1 MTSREAT
8 DAEAERL
15 AQEIARAVEAKLRA
29 SRGTRPQAPVI
40 LAGGIAAGKTRT
52 AERVAEH
59 LRDRGVSVGGI
70 LAPRRLK
77 GDVTVGYGVVDL
89 ETGEERG
96 FAEPTPPG
104 RPVGRFFVRPEALR
118 FARAAIHRAAGQCDV
133 VFVDE
138 VGRWELDGGGHAES
152 VRELAASNAVAVLLV
167 REAFVDD
174 VIATFGLQG
183 ADVFRL
189 APRRPDPAAGPL
201 AETLWS
207 MVDGIEFPLFVTIGE
222 DGFAQSRPMDLV
234 LREGRTLWFATS
246 RASRKVQ
253 QIGEHPEVT
262 VLFVDTDRF
271 NYAAFHGIARLV
283 EDPERRARLWHEPWR
298 DDWPQGPE
306 DPDYILVRVDGVRG
320 HVLRG
325 PGEESGE
332 IDLREEAS

>member
-1 MTSREAT
+1 MTSREAA

-15 AQEIARAVEAKLRA
+15 ALEIARAVEAKLRA
-29 SRGTRPQAPVI
+29 PLEAKSRAPVI

-52 AERVAEH
+52 AARVAEF
-59 LRDRGVSVGGI
+59 LRDRGVTVGGI

-77 GDVTVGYGVVDL
+77 GDVTVGYSVVDL

-118 FARAAIHRAAGQCDV
+118 FARDAVHRAAGECDV

-152 VRELAASNAVAVLLV
+152 VRELAASDAVAVFLV

-174 VIATFGLQG
+174 VIAAFGLTD
-183 ADVFRL
+183 AEVFRL
-189 APRRPDPAAGPL
+189 AARRLGPEAAPL
-201 AETLWS
+201 TETFWA
-207 MVDGIEFPLFVTIGE
+207 MVDGIQFPLFVTIGD

-246 RASRKVQ
+246 RTSRKVR
-253 QIGEHPEVT
+253 QIGTHPEVT

-271 NYAAFHGIARLV
+271 NYAAFHGVAHVV
-283 EDPERRARLWHEPWR
+283 EDPERRARLWHEQWR

-306 DPDYILVRVDGVRG
+306 DPDYVLVRVEGVRG

-332 IDLREEAS
+332 IDLRET

>member
-1 MTSREAT
+1 MTSREAAN
-8 DAEAERL
+8 AEDERL
-15 AQEIARAVEAKLRA
+15 ALEIVRAVEARLRA
-29 SRGTRPQAPVI
+29 TPRAAVV

-52 AERVAEH
+52 AKRVAEH

-70 LAPRRLK
+70 LAPRRLD
-77 GDVTVGYGVVDL
+77 GGVTVGYSVVDL
-89 ETGEERG
+89 KTGEERE
-96 FAEPTPPG
+96 FAESTPPG

-118 FARAAIHRAAGQCDV
+118 FARAAVHRAAEECDV

-152 VRELAASNAVAVLLV
+152 VRELAASGAVAVLLV

-189 APRRPDPAAGPL
+189 APRRPDRAAGPL

-207 MVDGIEFPLFVTIGE
+207 MVDGIEFPLFVTLGS
-222 DGFAQSRPMDLV
+222 DGFPQSRPMDLV

-246 RASRKVQ
+246 RASRKVE

-306 DPDYILVRVDGVRG
+306 DPDYILVRVDGIRG

-332 IDLREEAS
+332 IDLRTEV

>member
-1 MTSREAT
+1 MTSREAAN
-8 DAEAERL
+8 AEDERL
-15 AQEIARAVEAKLRA
+15 ALEVARAVEARLRA
-29 SRGTRPQAPVI
+29 TPRAAVV

-52 AERVAEH
+52 AKRVAEH

-70 LAPRRLK
+70 LAPRRLE
-77 GDVTVGYGVVDL
+77 GDVTVGYSVVDL
-89 ETGEERG
+89 KTGEERG
-96 FAEPTPPG
+96 FAESTPPG

-118 FARAAIHRAAGQCDV
+118 FARAAVHRAAEECDV

-152 VRELAASNAVAVLLV
+152 VRELAASGAVAVLLV

-189 APRRPDPAAGPL
+189 APRRPDRAAGPL

-207 MVDGIEFPLFVTIGE
+207 MVDGIEFPLFVTLGS
-222 DGFAQSRPMDLV
+222 DGFPQSRPMDLV

-306 DPDYILVRVDGVRG
+306 DPDYILVRVDGIRG

-332 IDLREEAS
+332 IDLVGT

>member
-1 MTSREAT
+1 MTPREDA

-15 AQEIARAVEAKLRA
+15 AVEIARAVGAKLRA
-29 SRGTRPQAPVI
+29 KPRAPVV

-52 AERVAEH
+52 AERVAQL

-70 LAPRRLK
+70 LAPRRLE
-77 GDVTVGYGVVDL
+77 GDVTVGYSVVDL

-96 FAEPTPPG
+96 FAESTPPG

-118 FARAAIHRAAGQCDV
+118 FAREAVHHAIGSCDV

-152 VRELAASNAVAVLLV
+152 VRELATSGAVAVLLV

-174 VIATFGLQG
+174 VIATFGLKD
-183 ADVFRL
+183 AEVFRL
-189 APRRPDPAAGPL
+189 APRRPDRAAGPL

-207 MVDGIEFPLFVTIGE
+207 MVDGIGFPLFVTIGD
-222 DGFAQSRPMDLV
+222 DGFPQSRPMDLV

-253 QIGEHPEVT
+253 QIEARPEVT

-271 NYAAFHGIARLV
+271 NYAALHGTAHVV
-283 EDPERRARLWHEPWR
+283 EDPERRAQLWHEQWR
-298 DDWPQGPE
+298 EDWLQGPE
-306 DPDYILVRVDGVRG
+306 DPDYVLVRVDGLRG

-325 PGEESGE
+325 PSEESGE
-332 IDLREEAS
+332 IDLREA

>member
-1 MTSREAT
+1 MTPREEAN
-8 DAEAERL
+8 AEDERL
-15 AQEIARAVEAKLRA
+15 ALEIVRAVEARLRA
-29 SRGTRPQAPVI
+29 TPRAAVV

-52 AERVAEH
+52 AKRVAEH

-70 LAPRRLK
+70 LAPRRLD
-77 GDVTVGYGVVDL
+77 GDVTVGYSVVDL

-96 FAEPTPPG
+96 FAESTPPG

-118 FARAAIHRAAGQCDV
+118 FARAAVHRAAEECDV

-152 VRELAASNAVAVLLV
+152 VRELAASGAVAVLLV

-189 APRRPDPAAGPL
+189 APRRPDRAAGPL

-207 MVDGIEFPLFVTIGE
+207 MVDGIEFPLFVTLGD
-222 DGFAQSRPMDLV
+222 DGFPQSRPMDLV
-234 LREGRTLWFATS
+234 LREDRTLWFATS

-306 DPDYILVRVDGVRG
+306 DPDYILIRVDGIRG

-332 IDLREEAS
+332 IDLRTEA